1 MIGRRRGRGR
11 RRRVRL
17 GGGVSTHLGAGLHRI
32 IPLAI
37 LRHGQRDKERID
49 RLIALGSLGLH
60 DQIQAQLQTTEG
72 HVAVRINGLCGALGA
87 LGQILLQLGRKGA
100 VGQITQRNAAAV
112 EIAAVFVAQ
121 AAVLALYLGHTV
133 QSELAAAQR
142 LIVGAVVQRNAD
154 GAGSGI
160 AVLGKI
166 AQVAV
171 PVIALVLC
179 YILYVATHT
188 EVAVPA
194 AIVEM
199 NTGVAVS
206 TVVGTIIVLVA
217 TLPDFGSFVHNRKHA
232 LIAAGVTFLVA
243 YPLLYWAGATPS
255 AISGQGSLLGAMA
268 VFGAVLPAALLLIFA
283 CVTGNAGNMFQGTLV
298 VSTLLT
304 RFPKWQITVALG
316 ILSAIVGSMDIM
328 AWFIPFLLFL
338 GIATPPVAGIYIA
351 DFFLYRR
358 NGYQESVLAQESQ
371 IKVLTFAAWIIG
383 AAVGFMTV
391 KGLFTLTTI
400 PSVDSIL
407 VACIAYAILSRASQ
421 HR

>member
-1 MIGRRRGRGR
+1 MKYSFGEK
-11 RRRVRL
+11 
-17 GGGVSTHLGAGLHRI
+17 GAIAINILMAISLFGWIAVTANMFGHSVHDLLAQHGLEV
-32 IPLAI
+32 PLA
-37 LRHGQRDKERID
+37 L
-49 RLIALGSLGLH
+49 L
-60 DQIQAQLQTTEG
+60 
-72 HVAVRINGLCGALGA
+72 VAAGCVI
-87 LGQILLQLGRKGA
+87 
-100 VGQITQRNAAAV
+100 
-112 EIAAVFVAQ
+112 FVAST
-121 AAVLALYLGHTV
+121 AFGF
-133 QSELAAAQR
+133 
-142 LIVGAVVQRNAD
+142 
-154 GAGSGI
+154 

-243 YPLLYWAGATPS
+243 YPLHYWV
-255 AISGQGSLLGAMA
+255 GAMA

>member
-1 MIGRRRGRGR
+1 MRKKEENLNTASGLRIAMILLGIAVTPVLLSSSSLGNQLSSGSLIS
-11 RRRVRL
+11 VVLL
-17 GGGVSTHLGAGLHRI
+17 GGVILTLLSAITISVGEKARLPTYGIVKYSFGEKGAIAINILMAISLFGWIAVTANMFGHSVHDLLAQHGLEV
-32 IPLAI
+32 PLA
-37 LRHGQRDKERID
+37 L
-49 RLIALGSLGLH
+49 L
-60 DQIQAQLQTTEG
+60 
-72 HVAVRINGLCGALGA
+72 VAAGCVI
-87 LGQILLQLGRKGA
+87 
-100 VGQITQRNAAAV
+100 
-112 EIAAVFVAQ
+112 FVAST
-121 AAVLALYLGHTV
+121 AFGF
-133 QSELAAAQR
+133 
-142 LIVGAVVQRNAD
+142 
-154 GAGSGI
+154 

-206 TVVGTIIVLVA
+206 TVVGTIIV
-217 TLPDFGSFVHNRKHA
+217 
-232 LIAAGVTFLVA
+232 LVA